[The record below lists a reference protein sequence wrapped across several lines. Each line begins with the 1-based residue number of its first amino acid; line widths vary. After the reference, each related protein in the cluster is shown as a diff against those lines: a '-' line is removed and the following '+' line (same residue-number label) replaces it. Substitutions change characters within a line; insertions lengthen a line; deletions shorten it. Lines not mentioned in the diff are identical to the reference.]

1 MRKMIDY
8 LIGTKETRG
17 RLLGAFLS
25 ACILG
30 GAYYMINREPVGWF
44 TYALMV
50 PPSIII
56 LLTSIARVNDMGVG
70 SLDWRGHLRKLG
82 FIMSG
87 TAAVAFLSVPFSIN
101 TYWPTWKAVM
111 LAYGVAAAWFT
122 TPNMIPWWRYISGE
136 FRQKDLEK
144 LSKGEKPSV
153 IKK

>member
-8 LIGTKETRG
+8 LIGTKQTRG
-17 RLLGAFLS
+17 RLFGSFLS
-25 ACILG
+25 ACALG
-30 GAYYMINREPVGWF
+30 VAYYLVNSEPLGWL
-44 TYALMV
+44 TYGLMV
-50 PPSIII
+50 PPCIVI

-70 SLDWRGHLRKLG
+70 SLDWRGQLRKLG

-87 TAAVAFLSVPFSIN
+87 TAAVAFLSVPFTAN

-111 LAYGVAAAWFT
+111 LAYGVAAAWVT

-144 LSKGEKPSV
+144 MSKGEKPNGL
-153 IKK
+153 KH